1 MPNASITRA
10 DTGGVSAAVA
20 VGDDVDAALTRL
32 DAAYVAADMRI
43 ATPGE

>member
-10 DTGGVSAAVA
+10 DTGRASAAVDI
-20 VGDDVDAALTRL
+20 GDDVDAALTRL
-32 DAAYVAADMRI
+32 DAAYVSADMII